1 MLDCYTKPWKTDLEK
16 IGKKSMPCA
25 CGTFQ
30 YQILVWYIVMVAIA
44 TVIQDP
50 DYAYKKTGSKGEQP
64 LARNNCL
71 THSHLVVSILH
82 RLSRFV
88 LCKLPVN

>member
-1 MLDCYTKPWKTDLEK
+1 
-16 IGKKSMPCA
+16 
-25 CGTFQ
+25 
-30 YQILVWYIVMVAIA
+30 MVAIA

>member
-1 MLDCYTKPWKTDLEK
+1 
-16 IGKKSMPCA
+16 
-25 CGTFQ
+25 
-30 YQILVWYIVMVAIA
+30 MVAIA

-50 DYAYKKTGSKGEQP
+50 DYAYKKTGSKVEQP

-71 THSHLVVSILH
+71 AHSHLLVSLLH

-88 LCKLPVN
+88 MCKLSVN